1 MNNKYEKNYK
11 KLILQ
16 IANQHQHIKYQSQI
30 HNKMIKIN
38 TYDKIKTYN
47 VKNMKINLISLCSL
61 SLDFLGKSSLNAIYI
76 FTNFKI
82 MSYLKL

>member
-38 TYDKIKTYN
+38 TYNKIKTFN
-47 VKNMKINLISLCSL
+47 IKKNENQPDL
-61 SLDFLGKSSLNAIYI
+61 SVLFKLRLPGQIKSKCNIYI
-76 FTNFKI
+76 YKF
-82 MSYLKL
+82 